1 MAGIYIHIPFC
12 LKACHYCDFHFTTS
26 FKTKDAIISAI
37 IQELFFRKEYLNGDT
52 IETIYFGG
60 GTPSVLEVA
69 DIEKILRIIYK
80 YFDISKNVECTL
92 EANPN
97 DLKKEKVITY
107 IKLGINRISLGGQS
121 FDDDQL
127 KKLNRTH
134 TSNDVEV
141 SIKLIQDLGI
151 ENINLDLIYGIP
163 GMNIKSWEKDLKKAV
178 DLNVTHLSCYCLTI
192 EKGTVFHKMVKQG
205 NLKLDT
211 DLNIKSQFIIMRNFL
226 IGHGFNHYEISN
238 FSKPTYESKHNSS
251 YWNGNK
257 YIGVGPSAHSF
268 NGKKRQWNIKNNMKY
283 IIALKNK
290 KSFYNEEL
298 LTEKDII
305 NEYILTSLRTSK
317 GISLK
322 KLNSITNEIEY
333 TDLLKQMHALADFS
347 LLYFKQDNFCL
358 TQEGMILCDKIT
370 SDLFLV

>member
-1 MAGIYIHIPFC
+1 
-12 LKACHYCDFHFTTS
+12 
-26 FKTKDAIISAI
+26 
-37 IQELFFRKEYLNGDT
+37 
-52 IETIYFGG
+52 
-60 GTPSVLEVA
+60 
-69 DIEKILRIIYK
+69 
-80 YFDISKNVECTL
+80 
-92 EANPN
+92 
-97 DLKKEKVITY
+97 
-107 IKLGINRISLGGQS
+107 
-121 FDDDQL
+121 
-127 KKLNRTH
+127 
-134 TSNDVEV
+134 
-141 SIKLIQDLGI
+141 
-151 ENINLDLIYGIP
+151 
-163 GMNIKSWEKDLKKAV
+163 
-178 DLNVTHLSCYCLTI
+178 
-192 EKGTVFHKMVKQG
+192 
-205 NLKLDT
+205 
-211 DLNIKSQFIIMRNFL
+211 MRNFL

-257 YIGVGPSAHSF
+257 YMGVGPSAHSF
-268 NGKKRQWNIKNNMKY
+268 NGKKRQWNIKNNIKY

-333 TDLLKQMHALADFS
+333 TDLLKQMHALVDFS
-347 LLYFKQDNFCL
+347 LLSFKQDNFCL